1 MAARKGALRSFKGN
15 KFYYL
20 IDEDT
25 NTYEVYAVQFE
36 NDYQN
41 TQGSLIYKEKLDTL
55 SKGSSDGVFDTNQD
69 LIRRYGNLPFLDKV
83 RQDVAVVVKSG
94 QTGISEELIGRW
106 PGAIWRSVGQVGQD
120 LAAAAQEAAAA
131 AAQAAQD
138 TAGAVQRALDINF
151 ENLQENL
158 NNLDVQTTALP
169 NVSGGTTLRYPL
181 DLDTAVQDHLQI
193 SIYKYVPAKGLP
205 SISGAP
211 GGQGRYSRVT
221 GRNQKFLQSIVL
233 PVPNAIRDS
242 NAVDWGA
249 GKFSGAVGTVA
260 QGIAGG
266 AFASG
271 GEGED
276 IASLAENI
284 LQRTAGTVGGTIG
297 GMAELA
303 SSGYIRRSATLRAIG
318 QAAGKLGVNVD
329 TTQIITRLGGVVENP
344 NLELLFSGPSLRT
357 FELQVR
363 LTPRSAFES
372 ARIRRIIRAF
382 KQHSAVKRGA
392 TLAGIDDPSKVGN
405 LLLGTPDVFI
415 LKYLRPGGKEE
426 IKGVTK
432 TKTCALTNVQVDY
445 TGESGRWAAYS
456 YDSQPITTIVSLS
469 FAELIPI
476 YDQDYASGSLALD
489 DVGF

>member
-106 PGAIWRSVGQVGQD
+106 PGAIWGSVGQVGQD

-193 SIYKYVPAKGLP
+193 SIFKLAAQPLQALGLRVQ
-205 SISGAP
+205 SP
-211 GGQGRYSRVT
+211 G
-221 GRNQKFLQSIVL
+221 I
-233 PVPNAIRDS
+233 P
-242 NAVDWGA
+242 
-249 GKFSGAVGTVA
+249 
-260 QGIAGG
+260 
-266 AFASG
+266 
-271 GEGED
+271 
-276 IASLAENI
+276 
-284 LQRTAGTVGGTIG
+284 
-297 GMAELA
+297 
-303 SSGYIRRSATLRAIG
+303 
-318 QAAGKLGVNVD
+318 
-329 TTQIITRLGGVVENP
+329 NP
-344 NLELLFSGPSLRT
+344 NL
-357 FELQVR
+357 
-363 LTPRSAFES
+363 A
-372 ARIRRIIRAF
+372 
-382 KQHSAVKRGA
+382 
-392 TLAGIDDPSKVGN
+392 
-405 LLLGTPDVFI
+405 
-415 LKYLRPGGKEE
+415 
-426 IKGVTK
+426 
-432 TKTCALTNVQVDY
+432 ALTVHLH
-445 TGESGRWAAYS
+445 T
-456 YDSQPITTIVSLS
+456 
-469 FAELIPI
+469 
-476 YDQDYASGSLALD
+476 
-489 DVGF
+489 